1 MVVLMRPIEAQQAE
15 KQEVGAYEDAALAQK
30 LRALA
35 SPVDHGRHGDIDGI
49 HSSEID
55 DGRHHTFAGYKC
67 PKVIIEID
75 KAFRCNRA
83 TKLDQ

>member
-35 SPVDHGRHGDIDGI
+35 SPVDHGRHGNIDGLDP
-49 HSSEID
+49 SEID
-55 DGRHHTFAGYKC
+55 DGRHHAFTGYKC
-67 PKVIIEID
+67 LKVIIEID
-75 KAFRCNRA
+75 KGLRCNRA